1 MSTET
6 EQLSFP
12 PTWPQ
17 PLSQRVT
24 LVADV
29 NLLAIHDGCVLLGR
43 RQNTGFEDGSFHLPA
58 GHLEGGESLLTAL
71 LREAWEELGI
81 QLDPDHPRLVHVMH
95 HSAAGGRLSFFFEV
109 TEWLGQIVN
118 KEPEKC
124 KSLDWYPLV
133 ELPARTI
140 PYTQQAIAAYLSGS
154 YLSCRGWSYGL
165 PGVVGNTRAG
175 RSTTAVGS
183 AKPTLVG

>member
-1 MSTET
+1 
-6 EQLSFP
+6 
-12 PTWPQ
+12 
-17 PLSQRVT
+17 
-24 LVADV
+24 
-29 NLLAIHDGCVLLGR
+29 
-43 RQNTGFEDGSFHLPA
+43 
-58 GHLEGGESLLTAL
+58 
-71 LREAWEELGI
+71 
-81 QLDPDHPRLVHVMH
+81 
-95 HSAAGGRLSFFFEV
+95 LSFFFEV